1 MHALYLVAVWLHL
14 LALAVWLGGMVFL
27 ALVLVPATRRPE
39 QRATAPAL
47 FHQVATRF
55 RWVGW
60 ACLAILI
67 VTGLFA
73 LGYRGYGLADAFNGR
88 LWQGAFG
95 HTLAA
100 KLVLVGVI
108 LAVSAAHDFWLG
120 PRAVAQWQRDP
131 HGAEAQRLRR
141 QASWIGRLTLLLAL
155 GVSALGV
162 LLVRGGLVR

>member
-1 MHALYLVAVWLHL
+1 MYALYLVAVWLHL

-60 ACLAILI
+60 ACLGIFL
-67 VTGLFA
+67 VTGLIA

-95 HTLAA
+95 HTLAL
-100 KLVLVGVI
+100 KLTLVAVI
-108 LAVSAAHDFWLG
+108 LAISAAHDFWLG

-131 HGAEAQRLRR
+131 HGAVAQRLRR
-141 QASWIGRLTLLLAL
+141 QASWIGRITLLLAL
-155 GVSALGV
+155 VVAALGV
-162 LLVRGGLVR
+162 MLVRGGLVR

>member
-1 MHALYLVAVWLHL
+1 MHVLYLAAVWLHL
-14 LALAVWLGGMVFL
+14 LALAVWLGGMLFL

-39 QRATAPAL
+39 QRLLAPAL

-60 ACLAILI
+60 ACLALFI
-67 VTGLFA
+67 VTGLIM

-95 HTLAA
+95 HTLAL
-100 KLVLVGVI
+100 KLTLVAVI
-108 LAVSAAHDFWLG
+108 LAISAVHDFWLG

-131 HGAEAQRLRR
+131 TGPAGQRLRR
-141 QASWIGRLTLLLAL
+141 QASWIGRITLLLAL
-155 GVSALGV
+155 VVSVLGV
-162 LLVRGGLVR
+162 LLVRGWVAG